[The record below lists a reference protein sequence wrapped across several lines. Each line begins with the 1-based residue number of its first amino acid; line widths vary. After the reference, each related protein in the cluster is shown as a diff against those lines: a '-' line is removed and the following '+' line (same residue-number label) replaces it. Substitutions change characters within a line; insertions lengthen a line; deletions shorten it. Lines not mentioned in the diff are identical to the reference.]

1 MKSTSKHQWR
11 LAMGAIGMVAALM
24 AGCASVPPPTEQLA
38 VSKAAVENA
47 VAAGGPEFAPTEMRT
62 AQEKMDSA
70 NKAMAAKEYERAQWM
85 AEQAQVDAQ
94 LAGSKARAAKAQ
106 KASLASQEDSR
117 VLREELNRKSK

>member
-1 MKSTSKHQWR
+1 MKSISNYQWR
-11 LAMGAIGMVAALM
+11 LAMGAVGIAAALM
-24 AGCASVPPPTEQLA
+24 AGCATVPPPTEQIA
-38 VSKAAVENA
+38 VAKVAVANA
-47 VAAGGPEFAPTEMRT
+47 VDAGAPEFAPAEMRI
-62 AQEKMDSA
+62 AQEKLDSA
-70 NKAMAAKEYERAQWM
+70 NKAMAEKEYERAQWM